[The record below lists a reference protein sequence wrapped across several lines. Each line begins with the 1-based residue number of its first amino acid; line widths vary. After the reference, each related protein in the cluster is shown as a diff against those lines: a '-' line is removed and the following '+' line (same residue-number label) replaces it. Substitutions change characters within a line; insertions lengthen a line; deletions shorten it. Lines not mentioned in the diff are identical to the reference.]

1 MCAFY
6 FSSEY
11 NLFASYLHVVLTVF
25 HTLILAA
32 TLSYTCRWDETPA
45 GMAASMATPA
55 VGATPFGATPGAGAG
70 PTPVYNFADTPMATP
85 AGLTPSQMTPEQFK
99 DYKASREMSVRNKYL
114 SDAELDSIMPGE
126 AEGYKV
132 LPAPSGYQPIRTPAR
147 KLVGAPD
154 EMATPGMTPG
164 YVMPADNPQGIEGY
178 GITKSVEGLP
188 DLREEDME
196 HFGSL
201 LQDVQ
206 AASLSAEEQKEQKV
220 LKLLL
225 KIKNGTP
232 AQRKSALRHL
242 TDKARDFG
250 PKAIF
255 EKVLPLMMSPALED
269 QERHL
274 LVKVMDRVLFKLD
287 ELVRPWVHKILAVT
301 QPLLIDEDYYGR
313 VEGREVISNLCKAA
327 GLPTMFASIR
337 PDIDH
342 VDEYVRNCTARTLS
356 VMAQVCSHSR
366 RGCIV

>member
-1 MCAFY
+1 
-6 FSSEY
+6 
-11 NLFASYLHVVLTVF
+11 V
-25 HTLILAA
+25 
-32 TLSYTCRWDETPA
+32 
-45 GMAASMATPA
+45 
-55 VGATPFGATPGAGAG
+55 
-70 PTPVYNFADTPMATP
+70 
-85 AGLTPSQMTPEQFK
+85 
-99 DYKASREMSVRNKYL
+99 
-114 SDAELDSIMPGE
+114 
-126 AEGYKV
+126 
-132 LPAPSGYQPIRTPAR
+132 
-147 KLVGAPD
+147 
-154 EMATPGMTPG
+154 
-164 YVMPADNPQGIEGY
+164 
-178 GITKSVEGLP
+178 
-188 DLREEDME
+188 
-196 HFGSL
+196 
-201 LQDVQ
+201 QDVE
-206 AASLSAEEQKEQKV
+206 AASLSVEEQKEQKV

-242 TDKARDFG
+242 TDKARDYG

-274 LVKVMDRVLFKLD
+274 LVKVMDRVLYKLD

-356 VMAQVCSHSR
+356 VMAQVRSLLFSCSLALLLRVPFPPSVVDEMKT
-366 RGCIV
+366 RGALYNVNYNEEMPRSCLECCALFDQSWKLFSVY

>member
-1 MCAFY
+1 MTGDSCR
-6 FSSEY
+6 
-11 NLFASYLHVVLTVF
+11 
-25 HTLILAA
+25 
-32 TLSYTCRWDETPA
+32 CRWDETPA
-45 GMAASMATPA
+45 GVPAANMAMHG
-55 VGATPFGATPGAGAG
+55 GAETPFGATPAGFG
-70 PTPVYNFADTPMATP
+70 PTPAFQMGATPMDTP

-99 DYKASREMSVRNKYL
+99 DYKASREMHARNRFL
-114 SDAELDSIMPGE
+114 SDAELDCIIPGE

-132 LPAPSGYQPIRTPAR
+132 VPPPPTYAPIRTPAR
-147 KLVGAPD
+147 KLMGAPG
-154 EMATPGMTPG
+154 EMQTPGMTPG
-164 YVMPADNPQGIEGY
+164 YVMPAENPAGMEGY
-178 GITKSVEGLP
+178 GITKQVEGLP
-188 DLREEDME
+188 DIREEDME

-201 LQDVQ
+201 LQDVE
-206 AASLSAEEQKEQKV
+206 AASLSVEEQKEQKV

-327 GLPTMFASIR
+327 GLPTMFAAIR

-356 VMAQVCSHSR
+356 VMAQV
-366 RGCIV
+366 